1 MTKVIVG
8 YTGFVGGNLCLSHQ
22 FDACYNSRNIENAF
36 GTHPDLLIY
45 SGVRAEMFLANNFAN
60 EDLATIEEAIENIRR
75 IAPKRIV
82 LISTIAVYNKTYGV
96 DESTPINKELST
108 PYGCNRRILE
118 EWVEHN
124 YPDSLIVR
132 LPGIYGINLKKNFL
146 FDMIHIIPAM
156 LKEDK
161 YEELSKKSKLIA
173 SSYSMQGNG
182 FLKCSVKDKIILS
195 KLKREFKSLGFT
207 ALSFTDS
214 RGIYQYYCLSHLWSV
229 IEKALSINI
238 NVLNIAVEPITA
250 AEIYEYVYEGE
261 KFVNEL
267 DKPIAHYDF
276 KTIHDIELGGTN
288 GYLLGKKTC
297 IDEIKQFVLSQLL

>member
-1 MTKVIVG
+1 MK
-8 YTGFVGGNLCLSHQ
+8 S
-22 FDACYNSRNIENAF
+22 
-36 GTHPDLLIY
+36 
-45 SGVRAEMFLANNFAN
+45 FL
-60 EDLATIEEAIENIRR
+60 
-75 IAPKRIV
+75 
-82 LISTIAVYNKTYGV
+82 
-96 DESTPINKELST
+96 
-108 PYGCNRRILE
+108 
-118 EWVEHN
+118 
-124 YPDSLIVR
+124 
-132 LPGIYGINLKKNFL
+132 
-146 FDMIHIIPAM
+146 
-156 LKEDK
+156 
-161 YEELSKKSKLIA
+161 KKSKLIA

-195 KLKREFKSLGFT
+195 KLKREFKNLGFT

-229 IEKALSINI
+229 IEKALAINI

-297 IDEIKQFVLSQLL
+297 LDEIKQFVLSQLL